1 MIFMKIPPNY
11 KITSE
16 ILSLISRVDTNLMYL
31 SSLSIPKELKQKIQ
45 RISLLKSSLF
55 SARIEGNPLTL
66 EVVNK
71 GGTDKEKNKEV
82 FNILKANKFLEKK
95 IKNNFEINKKFIY
108 DLHSLVMTGELEET
122 KNFRHEMG
130 AIFNQAGV
138 AVYLSPPP
146 TQINS
151 LIDQLINYINSN
163 IEKFPLICALVSHLV
178 FEKIHPFVDGNGR
191 VGRLLIFSIL
201 KAKGYADGYLIS
213 FEKYLDE
220 NKSDYYYFLDQ
231 GFKNTE
237 EYLIFMLNSFLKES
251 EELKKK
257 IESVKNGKEKLL
269 PPRQAEIYLIIKE
282 HTVISFDNI
291 RRRFLKVPERTLR
304 YDLKKLVD
312 KGLTIKIGQTRGSYY
327 KIK

>member
-1 MIFMKIPPNY
+1 MKIPPDY

-16 ILSLISRVDTNLMYL
+16 ILDLISKVDTNLMFL
-31 SSLSIPKELKQKIQ
+31 SSLNVPVEFKQKIQ

-55 SARIEGNPLTL
+55 SARIEGNSTTL
-66 EVVNK
+66 E
-71 GGTDKEKNKEV
+71 TLDKSESDQEKNKET
-82 FNILKANKFLEKK
+82 FNILKANKFLEKT
-95 IKNNFEINKKFIY
+95 IKNNFQISKKYIFDI
-108 DLHSLVMTGELEET
+108 HSLVMFGETEKT
-122 KNFRHEMG
+122 KRFRTEMG
-130 AIFNQAGV
+130 AIFNQTGV

-201 KAKGYADGYLIS
+201 KAKGYGEGYLIS

-237 EYLIFMLNSFLKES
+237 GYLIFMLNSFLKES
-251 EELKKK
+251 EELKKQ

-269 PPRQAEIYLIIKE
+269 PPRQREIYLIIKE
-282 HTVISFDNI
+282 HTVVSFDNI